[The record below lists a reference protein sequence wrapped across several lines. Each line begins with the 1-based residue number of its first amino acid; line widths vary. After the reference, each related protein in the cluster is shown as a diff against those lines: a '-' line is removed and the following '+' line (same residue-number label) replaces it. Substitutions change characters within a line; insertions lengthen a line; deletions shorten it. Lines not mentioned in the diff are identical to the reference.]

1 LNDFQIL
8 WTNQIPLTFIDSRN
22 FRPNLAVASK
32 NCRSQK
38 KKKKKKKKRKKKGK
52 EKKKRKEGEH
62 VT

>member
-38 KKKKKKKKRKKKGK
+38 KKKKKKRKEKKK
-52 EKKKRKEGEH
+52 EKKKRKEKK
-62 VT
+62 VSM

>member
-38 KKKKKKKKRKKKGK
+38 KKKKKKKEK
-52 EKKKRKEGEH
+52 KKKRKRKKEKKRR
-62 VT
+62 

>member
-38 KKKKKKKKRKKKGK
+38 KKKKKKKRKQKKK
-52 EKKKRKEGEH
+52 EKKKRKEKK
-62 VT
+62 VSM

>member
-38 KKKKKKKKRKKKGK
+38 KKKKKKKRKEKKK
-52 EKKKRKEGEH
+52 EKKKRKEKK
-62 VT
+62 VSM